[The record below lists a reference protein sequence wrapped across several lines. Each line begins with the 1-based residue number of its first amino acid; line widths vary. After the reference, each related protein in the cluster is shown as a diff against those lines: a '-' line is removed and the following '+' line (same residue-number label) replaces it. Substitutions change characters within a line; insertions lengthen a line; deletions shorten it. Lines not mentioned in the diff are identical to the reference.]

1 MLRHGMGWCAAYAL
15 SLCVTVVGLASPAA
29 GAEDP
34 EALIREGVELRR
46 QGKDARAEGYF
57 RRAYQLASTPR
68 TAAQLGLVELAI
80 GEFLEAETRLTE
92 ALSTRDAWVAEHR
105 KTLEDSRAIAR
116 KKLFRVELTAAPAGV
131 TYAVDGAE
139 PRALGPDGLLW
150 LMPDAPTTL
159 RIAAPGRA
167 PVVLHLEGRAGE
179 SRSVA
184 LDLPT
189 QVSPTAGPA
198 AKTPPVAAE
207 PPVAIAVGPPEP
219 PPPHQPQPGTTSGN
233 PSQRSGTPSQMNG
246 LRIGGVALAATGLA
260 AGIVGGIFCA
270 QGNAK
275 LNDYRKAVNS
285 NGQIPWN
292 PEDENWSATR
302 TKGVVLLAAGGVA
315 ILGGAALFLLGA
327 PKAAEGEAHVSFI
340 PGAGLGVLS
349 YRGTF

>member
-1 MLRHGMGWCAAYAL
+1 MLRYGMGWCAAHAL
-15 SLCVTVVGLASPAA
+15 SLCVTLVGLASPAA

-68 TAAQLGLVELAI
+68 TAAQLGLVELAL

-105 KTLEDSRAIAR
+105 KVLQESRANAR
-116 KKLFRVELTAAPAGV
+116 KKLLRVELTAAPTGV
-131 TYAVDGAE
+131 TYAVDAAE
-139 PRALGPDGLLW
+139 PRAVAPDGVLW
-150 LMPDAPTTL
+150 LTPDVPTTL

-167 PVVLHLEGRAGE
+167 PVVLHVEGRAGE
-179 SRSVA
+179 ARSIA

-189 QVSPTAGPA
+189 QGPPTTGSA
-198 AKTPPVAAE
+198 AKPPPPAVE
-207 PPVAIAVGPPEP
+207 PPVATGVGLPEP
-219 PPPHQPQPGTTSGN
+219 PPAHQPEPATTSGH
-233 PSQRSGTPSQMNG
+233 PSPTSGAPSQMNG
-246 LRIGGVALAATGLA
+246 LRIGGVALAATGVA
-260 AGIVGGIFCA
+260 AGIVGGIFYV
-270 QGNAK
+270 QGNSK
-275 LNDYRKAVNS
+275 LDDYRKAVNS

-292 PEDENWSATR
+292 PDDENWSATR

-340 PGAGLGVLS
+340 PGAGLGFVS